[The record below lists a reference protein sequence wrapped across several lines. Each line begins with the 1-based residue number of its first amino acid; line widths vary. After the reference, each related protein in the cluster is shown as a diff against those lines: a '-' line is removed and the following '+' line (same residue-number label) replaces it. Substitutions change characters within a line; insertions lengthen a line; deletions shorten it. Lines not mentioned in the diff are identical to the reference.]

1 MYKAKCAE
9 CGAHWNSKAFKSRS
23 AGRDIPP
30 VDDRGLHFAFASN
43 TNNKICHA
51 CYLKNQRLRKRQR
64 DEQKDEE
71 QQRLLD
77 ISIKRLRTDEKFNS
91 EVDLLLLLESDMP
104 RKVLEQEGIAVAA
117 LCLLSQN
124 ASLKK

>member
-9 CGAHWNSKAFKSRS
+9 CGAHWNSKAFKSRP

-30 VDDRGLHFAFASN
+30 VDDRRLHFAFASN

-64 DEQKDEE
+64 DEQRDEQQEE
-71 QQRLLD
+71 QQHLQD
-77 ISIKRLRTDEKFNS
+77 SSVKRLRLDEQENS
-91 EVDLLLLLESDMP
+91 HATATTEVP
-104 RKVLEQEGIAVAA
+104 AGVAKKEGIAVSV
-117 LCLLSQN
+117 LLLLSM
-124 ASLKK
+124 S